1 MPIKLVLTLLFTS
14 LFLFVLTTIILKK
27 GRIPEKY
34 SLLWY
39 AFSLILLLVAIF
51 PNLFIF
57 ISKLFGFQVISNLVV
72 GLIIMLLILLT
83 MALTVIIS
91 GQKKKT
97 TLLIQEVS
105 ILKKELDDVKKQK
118 K

>member
-1 MPIKLVLTLLFTS
+1 MSINLTIALLLVALFII
-14 LFLFVLTTIILKK
+14 LLTTYFLKK

-39 AFSLILLLVAIF
+39 GFALIILLVGVF
-51 PNLFIF
+51 PDFFSN
-57 ISKLFGFQVISNLVV
+57 ISEKFGFKVMSNFVIGVIV
-72 GLIIMLLILLT
+72 GILILLT
-83 MALTVIIS
+83 MALTIIIA

-105 ILKKELDDVKKQK
+105 ILRSEINNGKK
-118 K
+118 